1 MGSVV
6 LLGDGSD
13 CSVLAVERKDLY
25 SSPRHPGSL
34 SAGGIRDRQS
44 PQSSSAATLTS

>member
-34 SAGGIRDRQS
+34 SAGASETGRVLRARQ
-44 PQSSSAATLTS
+44 PPL